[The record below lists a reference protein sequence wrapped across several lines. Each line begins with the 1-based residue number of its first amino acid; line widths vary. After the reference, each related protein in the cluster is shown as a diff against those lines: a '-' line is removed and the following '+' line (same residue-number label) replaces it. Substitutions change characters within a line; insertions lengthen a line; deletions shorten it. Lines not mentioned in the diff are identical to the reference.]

1 MKRDVQSETVRHSEA
16 IRQAS
21 EALTQSSTALT
32 AELLATDLELALTF
46 IKVAEET
53 ESSAHARLAL
63 GKAQRGYDSVN
74 RFLDRV
80 ELDTA
85 QQQLI
90 DERRSRLQH
99 RLAAVKS
106 RLHLV

>member
-1 MKRDVQSETVRHSEA
+1 MKRDVQSETLRQVET
-16 IRQAS
+16 IRQA
-21 EALTQSSTALT
+21 STALT
-32 AELLATDLELALTF
+32 AELLATDLELSLTF

-53 ESSAHARLAL
+53 ESNAHARLAL

-80 ELDTA
+80 ELDA
-85 QQQLI
+85 EQQQVI

-99 RLAAVKS
+99 RLAALKS